1 MKIANLGRLCDAS
14 GRRPVRAGWNGVPA
28 GENPRGIVDCTVDR
42 ACQRTRTA
50 RFRRSAVHTPAQ
62 RSRHETRVH
71 ATLAH
76 TRRDVSSELTFT
88 VALPLFR
95 SESAAIEERVLPKS
109 RARSYS

>member
-1 MKIANLGRLCDAS
+1 PARPSWLERVSCRRESPRHRRLHC
-14 GRRPVRAGWNGVPA
+14 
-28 GENPRGIVDCTVDR
+28 
-42 ACQRTRTA
+42 
-50 RFRRSAVHTPAQ
+50 
-62 RSRHETRVH
+62 RSRLPTHPNGTLPSLCGTHACTAIEHETRVH